1 MKRSGLLERLS
12 RGLDLRVVV
21 PGNPG
26 RIGHLALDFD
36 SYIKE
41 RLLQRRTRRP
51 LYLIDFRA
59 PANTCLLDYWRR
71 YIRVIER
78 RPAWRLRHLANVPA
92 LVDDLSISYASVLNG
107 ASPCYAIESDWGD
120 RPPLLKLDADHAAR
134 GEATLRQMGVP
145 EGAWFVCVH
154 ARGGGYSPSDEHI
167 QSYRNASIGGYVTA
181 MQEIVARGG
190 WCIRM
195 GDPSMESLPPM
206 PNTVDYALS
215 QFKSD
220 WMDVFLC
227 ARARFFLGNNSGIYL
242 VSSVFGV
249 PTALT
254 NMAPMGAVYSIFR
267 HDISIPKI
275 TLDRGGR
282 PMSFPALFSS
292 PLADARYTEEFE
304 QAGVT
309 LLPSAPEDIV
319 DLTREMLA
327 RLDGTY
333 TSTLEDERRQDAF
346 RALLRPHHYSWGAR
360 ARIGD
365 AFLRRYE
372 HLLRQ

>member
-1 MKRSGLLERLS
+1 VPTLLERLS
-12 RGLDLRVVV
+12 RALDLRVVV

-36 SYIKE
+36 SYIKQ

-59 PANTCLLDYWRR
+59 PANVCLLNYWRR
-71 YIRVIER
+71 YIRVVPR
-78 RPAWRLRHLANVPA
+78 GPAWRLRHLAKIPA
-92 LVDDLSISYASVLNG
+92 LVDDLAISYASVMSG
-107 ASPCYAIESDWGD
+107 ASPCYSIEAAWDE
-120 RPPLLKLDADHAAR
+120 RPPLLTLDADHAAR

-154 ARGGGYSPSDEHI
+154 ARGAGYSPSDEHI
-167 QSYRNASIGGYVTA
+167 QSYRNAAIGGYVTA

-195 GDPSMESLPPM
+195 GDPTMEPLPPM
-206 PNTVDYALS
+206 HNAIDYALS
-215 QFKSD
+215 GFKSD

-249 PTALT
+249 PAALT
-254 NMAPMGAVYSIFR
+254 NMAPIGTAYSIFR
-267 HDISIPKI
+267 HDLSIPKI
-275 TLDRGGR
+275 TLDRGGK
-282 PMSFPALFSS
+282 PMNFPALLSS
-292 PLADARYTEEFE
+292 PLADARDTGQFE
-304 QAGVT
+304 AAGVT
-309 LLPSAPEDIV
+309 LLPSSPEDIV
-319 DLTREMLA
+319 DLAREMLD

-333 TSTLEDERRQDAF
+333 ASTPDDERRQDAF
-346 RALLRPHHYSWGAR
+346 GDLIKPHHYCWGAR

-365 AFLRRYE
+365 AFLRKYE
-372 HLLRQ
+372 HLLRE